1 MTQYW
6 TQFNKCLNN
15 SLIFIENI
23 EINLNTIT
31 LLLYVSAFSLIYDL
45 MKMKFSEYKN
55 IKIYWL

>member
-6 TQFNKCLNN
+6 TQFNKCLIN
-15 SLIFIENI
+15 SIIFIENI

-31 LLLYVSAFSLIYDL
+31 LLLYVSVFSLIQNL

-55 IKIYWL
+55 IKIYWI